1 MENIVFLIIGLILG
15 AVIIWFFRK
24 YINEK
29 SNVSKIE
36 FEKLKENIGLLETE
50 RNLLNNNFTNISSEL
65 DSLKKDNKSLQELKE
80 SISNKLSSAE
90 TRLETMTSDF
100 ETNKQ
105 ELKDKTIEL
114 TTANTKNIELTEKN
128 KNLIEKLETQKKDLE
143 ELGSKFTN
151 EFKVLADQILET
163 KSQKFTEL
171 NQIKIK
177 EILDPLGKD
186 IEAFKKKVEE
196 TYDKESKERFSLE
209 EKIKDLVTSSYKLS
223 KEAENLTL
231 TLKGDSKAQGNW
243 GEDILERILTA
254 AGLKKDVHYQKQATL
269 KDEHGKDLRPDYII
283 NLPDDKVLIID
294 SKVSLTAY
302 NEYFNNDD
310 DKQKEIHLRA
320 HLASINKHI
329 KDLSEKKYHD
339 LSGSTPN
346 YVIMF
351 IPLDGAFYTALDK
364 EKDFYLKALEKN
376 IVVVTASTLL
386 ATLRTI
392 SYMWKQEDQKR
403 NVYEIARESG
413 ALYDKFV
420 GFINDLE
427 DVGKKL
433 DSTKDKYE
441 DAMNKLV
448 KSTKKG
454 DTIIGRIERIRTL
467 GANTNKALP
476 QDIIDKI
483 EEN

>member
-1 MENIVFLIIGLILG
+1 MDNILFLIIGLVIG
-15 AVIIWFFRK
+15 ALISWLIIK
-24 YINEK
+24 YLFEK
-29 SNVSKIE
+29 KTVSKTDYQSIQ
-36 FEKLKENIGLLETE
+36 EKLSSLESENNLISSAHQKTNDELET
-50 RNLLNNNFTNISSEL
+50 
-65 DSLKKDNKSLQELKE
+65 LKKEYKTLQETKE
-80 SISNKLSSAE
+80 TISNKLSSAE
-90 TRLETMTSDF
+90 TKIESLTSDF
-100 ETNKQ
+100 EESKKLLKEKTD
-105 ELKDKTIEL
+105 ELFL
-114 TTANTKNIELTEKN
+114 ANSKNVEFSEKN
-128 KNLIEKLETQKKDLE
+128 KNLIEKLDTQKKELE
-143 ELGSKFTN
+143 EIGKKFTN

-163 KSQKFTEL
+163 KSKKFTEL
-171 NQIKIK
+171 NELKIR
-177 EILDPLGKD
+177 EILTPLGKD
-186 IEAFKKKVEE
+186 IDAFKKKVEE

-209 EKIKDLVTSSYKLS
+209 KQIKDLVTSSHKLS

-283 NLPDDKVLIID
+283 SLPDDKVLIID

-302 NEYFNNDD
+302 NEYFNSDD

-339 LSGSTPN
+339 LSGNTPN

-351 IPLDGAFYTALDK
+351 IPLDGAFYTTLEK
-364 EKDFYLKALEKN
+364 EKDLYLKALEKN

-483 EEN
+483 EGN

>member
-1 MENIVFLIIGLILG
+1 MDNILFLIIGLVIG
-15 AVIIWFFRK
+15 ALISWLIIK
-24 YINEK
+24 YLFEK
-29 SNVSKIE
+29 KTVSKTDYQSIQ
-36 FEKLKENIGLLETE
+36 EKLSSLESENNLISSAHQKTNDELET
-50 RNLLNNNFTNISSEL
+50 
-65 DSLKKDNKSLQELKE
+65 LKKEYKTLQETKE
-80 SISNKLSSAE
+80 TISNKLSSAE
-90 TRLETMTSDF
+90 TKIESLTSDF
-100 ETNKQ
+100 EESKKLLKEKTDELFLTNS
-105 ELKDKTIEL
+105 
-114 TTANTKNIELTEKN
+114 KNVEFSEKN
-128 KNLIEKLETQKKDLE
+128 KNLIEKLDTQKKELE
-143 ELGSKFTN
+143 EIGKKFTN

-163 KSQKFTEL
+163 KSKKFTEL
-171 NQIKIK
+171 NELKIR
-177 EILDPLGKD
+177 EILTPLGKD
-186 IEAFKKKVEE
+186 IDAFKKKVEE

-209 EKIKDLVTSSYKLS
+209 KQIKDLVTSSHKLS

-254 AGLKKDVHYQKQATL
+254 AGLKKDVHYQKQTTL

-283 NLPDDKVLIID
+283 SLPDDKVLIID

-302 NEYFNNDD
+302 NEYFNSDD

-339 LSGSTPN
+339 LSGNTPN

-351 IPLDGAFYTALDK
+351 IPLDGAFYTTLEK

-483 EEN
+483 EGN